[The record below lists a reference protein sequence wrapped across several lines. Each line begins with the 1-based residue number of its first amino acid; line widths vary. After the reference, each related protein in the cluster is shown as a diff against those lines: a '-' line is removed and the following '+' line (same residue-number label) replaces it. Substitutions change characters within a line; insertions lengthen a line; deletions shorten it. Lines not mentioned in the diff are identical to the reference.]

1 MEHAKRM
8 AHKLFNYQFKND
20 SNKVKTANLMDYYI
34 KMKNKE
40 SSTPINNMDI
50 WTVALNC
57 WVAKYI
63 KLKIKSI
70 QGRTEF
76 FNKSKIL
83 SYYRDSFDYMIQ
95 QINITIQYRVPAEHN
110 ETNFETITFLYNDYK
125 QFLRMLRDDR
135 FFKFDEHK
143 VITKEVPPKPLE
155 VIIKQ
160 VPKKFTEPIQHFK
173 EVLQYRK
180 GYRGL
185 RKVREYY

>member
-8 AHKLFNYQFKND
+8 VHKLFNYQFKNE

-50 WTVALNC
+50 WSNALNC
-57 WVAKYI
+57 WVIKYY
-63 KLKIKSI
+63 KLQLKSH
-70 QGRTEF
+70 QNRTEF

-95 QINITIQYRVPAEHN
+95 QINITLQYRVPAEHN

-135 FFKFDEHK
+135 LFKLDEHK
-143 VITKEVPPKPLE
+143 VITKEVPSKPYE
-155 VIIKQ
+155 VITKQ
-160 VPKKFTEPIQHFK
+160 VSKKYVKPIQHFK

-180 GYRGL
+180 GFRGL